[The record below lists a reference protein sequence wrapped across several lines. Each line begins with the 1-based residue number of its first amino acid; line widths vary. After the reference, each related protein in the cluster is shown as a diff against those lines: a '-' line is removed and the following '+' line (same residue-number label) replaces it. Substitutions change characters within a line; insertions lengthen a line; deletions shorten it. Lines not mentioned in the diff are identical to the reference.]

1 MSSTPVLKLFCRE
14 SYNDSTELYQRLKS
28 RGMGIVTMT
37 DHDAIDAAE
46 ALRRYP
52 DFFLSEEVTVRMPSG
67 TEIHLGVYDIRERDH
82 VEIQRR
88 RNDFIALVMYLSER
102 KLFFSV
108 NHVFSGLTGRRELR
122 DFDWFAS
129 YVPALETRNGQMSVK
144 ANQAAENLAKRFEK
158 VAIAGSD
165 PHAPARAGLTHTEV
179 PGARTV
185 GDFFFGLVQ
194 GRGKIHGAHGSYIKL
209 LSDVFSV
216 TNSLLHEKPWTV
228 GLSPLTALIP
238 LVTAGH
244 WLNEKRFS
252 RKWSRVLEGTETA
265 QRPLWEV
272 APYELA
278 LFAQNF
284 SLGKFTA
291 SFGAQVARVFAGHL
305 RMR

>member
-1 MSSTPVLKLFCRE
+1 M
-14 SYNDSTELYQRLKS
+14 
-28 RGMGIVTMT
+28 
-37 DHDAIDAAE
+37 
-46 ALRRYP
+46 
-52 DFFLSEEVTVRMPSG
+52 
-67 TEIHLGVYDIRERDH
+67 
-82 VEIQRR
+82 
-88 RNDFIALVMYLSER
+88 
-102 KLFFSV
+102 
-108 NHVFSGLTGRRELR
+108 
-122 DFDWFAS
+122 
-129 YVPALETRNGQMSVK
+129 
-144 ANQAAENLAKRFEK
+144 
-158 VAIAGSD
+158 
-165 PHAPARAGLTHTEV
+165 
-179 PGARTV
+179 
-185 GDFFFGLVQ
+185 
-194 GRGKIHGAHGSYIKL
+194 
-209 LSDVFSV
+209 

-228 GLSPLTALIP
+228 GLSPLAALIP